1 MIRRRFSGWR
11 IRRAAM
17 IAAAVLG
24 LSASASAHSG
34 PPYPVVS
41 NRVAGSYRLSVWTDP
56 DATDDGSA
64 GGQFWVTIEGARS
77 GAPPPDTQAHV
88 AIRPAGNADWVD
100 AAAKPVDGD
109 RSRQFAAL
117 VMDHEGAYGVRVV
130 VTGAWGRAEVTT
142 GVEATYDLRPA
153 LKTLFRSKAFYSPK
167 AIGAQVKSPIQL
179 VIGTV
184 RMLGLELPPLP
195 LLQRGLSQM
204 GQVPFNPPNVK
215 GWPTGEA
222 WINSATLFARYN
234 TCVFLTGGNV
244 PGAGPRQRPLSDE
257 NPKLR
262 LRAKFKPEAAGT
274 AEQTVDYWVSRLI
287 QRPIDAQK
295 RQVLIDS
302 LGDGAGDEE
311 TVRRMVQLVVSMPEY
326 QLC

>member
-1 MIRRRFSGWR
+1 MIRRRFGGWR

-41 NRVAGSYRLSVWTDP
+41 NHVAGSYRFSVWTDP

-153 LKTLFRSKAFYSPK
+153 PALLAVYLLPFL
-167 AIGAQVKSPIQL
+167 L
-179 VIGTV
+179 VGFLWTK
-184 RMLGLELPPLP
+184 R
-195 LLQRGLSQM
+195 LLQRRRGRS
-204 GQVPFNPPNVK
+204 
-215 GWPTGEA
+215 
-222 WINSATLFARYN
+222 R
-234 TCVFLTGGNV
+234 GG
-244 PGAGPRQRPLSDE
+244 
-257 NPKLR
+257 R
-262 LRAKFKPEAAGT
+262 L
-274 AEQTVDYWVSRLI
+274 
-287 QRPIDAQK
+287 
-295 RQVLIDS
+295 
-302 LGDGAGDEE
+302 
-311 TVRRMVQLVVSMPEY
+311 
-326 QLC
+326 